1 MGPEPDAACSLS
13 PAACR
18 LERISVK
25 FLPYILKHLK
35 KNWIRTLS
43 TILAMA
49 MCIFLISSLQTLL
62 KAFYGGLDNAST
74 ERLVTRNRVSLIFPL
89 PLSYEGRLAAIPGV
103 KRVAKSNWFQGTR
116 GADGDMKDF
125 FPNFAVEA
133 EPYLAMFPEYG
144 LSEAEKQAFFREAR
158 GCIVGEG
165 LAKKF
170 GWRVGSTLQLE
181 SGIPTY
187 KTGKPF
193 EFVVSAVYRVDKKKY
208 PSHSDQLF
216 LFHWKYLYEAT
227 NRRASVGTYYTQ
239 IANPNQA
246 PAIAKAIDATFANSD
261 AETKTETEGQF
272 IAGFI
277 KMVGDLALILN
288 AIGLAVAFTILA
300 VSGNTMSMSI
310 RERRK
315 EIAVL
320 KTLGFSSGLV
330 LGLVL
335 GEALVIG
342 LVGGTLGVAL
352 SAVLL
357 SAAGSVPGLNGF
369 GASLQVTPMLL
380 AGMLGVSG
388 IIGLLSGLQ
397 PAVTAYRSNI
407 TAMLRQV

>member
-1 MGPEPDAACSLS
+1 M
-13 PAACR
+13 
-18 LERISVK
+18 K

-43 TILAMA
+43 TIFAMA
-49 MCIFLISSLQTLL
+49 LCIFLISSLQTLL

-89 PLSYEGRLAAIPGV
+89 PQAYEARIAAMPGI
-103 KRVAKSNWFQGTR
+103 KRVAKSNWFQGVR
-116 GADGDMKDF
+116 GTNGDMKDF

-144 LSEAEKQAFFREAR
+144 LTDAEKQSFFREAR
-158 GCIVGEG
+158 GCIIGEG
-165 LAKKF
+165 LSKKF
-170 GWRVGSTLQLE
+170 GWKQGDTVQLYST
-181 SGIPTY
+181 IY
-187 KTGKPF
+187 KTAKPF
-193 EFVVSAVYRVDKKKY
+193 EYLVSAVYRVDKKKY

-216 LFHWKYLYEAT
+216 LFHWNYLYEGT
-227 NRRASVGTYYTQ
+227 GRRASVGTYYTQ

-246 PAIAKAIDATFANSD
+246 PAVAQAIDAAFANSD

-272 IAGFI
+272 ITGFI

-300 VSGNTMSMSI
+300 VSANTMSMSI

-320 KTLGFSSGLV
+320 KTLGFSSALV
-330 LGLVL
+330 LTLVL

-342 LVGGTLGVAL
+342 LVGGALGIGLA
-352 SAVLL
+352 SVLL

-369 GASLQVTPMLL
+369 GASLRVSTALMV
-380 AGMLGVSG
+380 GMFGVSG
-388 IIGLLSGLQ
+388 VIGLLSGLQ
-397 PAVTAYRSNI
+397 PAVSAYRSNI

>member
-1 MGPEPDAACSLS
+1 M
-13 PAACR
+13 
-18 LERISVK
+18 K

-43 TILAMA
+43 TIFAMA
-49 MCIFLISSLQTLL
+49 LCIFLITSLQTLL

-89 PLSYEGRLAAIPGV
+89 PMSYEARLAGLPGI
-103 KRVAKSNWFQGTR
+103 KRVAKSNWFQGVR
-116 GADGDMKDF
+116 GSDGNMRDF

-144 LSEAEKQAFFREAR
+144 LTDAEKQSFFREAR
-158 GCIVGEG
+158 GCVIGEG

-170 GWRVGSTLQLE
+170 GWKVGDTVQLFST
-181 SGIPTY
+181 IY
-187 KTGKPF
+187 KGKPY
-193 EFVVSAVYRVDKKKY
+193 EYIVSAIYRVDKKKY

-216 LFHWKYLYEAT
+216 LFHWNYLYEAT
-227 NRRASVGTYYTQ
+227 GQRAQVGTYYTQ
-239 IANPNQA
+239 LANPNQA
-246 PAIAKAIDATFANSD
+246 PAVAKAIDATFANSD

-272 IAGFI
+272 ITGFI
-277 KMVGDLALILN
+277 KMAGDLALILN
-288 AIGLAVAFTILA
+288 AIGLAVAFTVLA
-300 VSGNTMSMSI
+300 VSANTMSMSI

-320 KTLGFSSGLV
+320 KTLGFSSALV
-330 LGLVL
+330 LTLVL

-342 LVGGTLGVAL
+342 LVGGALGVGLAT
-352 SAVLL
+352 VLL

-369 GASLQVTPMLL
+369 GASLQLGMGL
-380 AGMLGVSG
+380 AAVMFAVSG
-388 IIGLLSGLQ
+388 LIGLLSGLQ
-397 PAVTAYRSNI
+397 PAASAYRANI